1 MQRHSRTTRKSWQLI
16 SIIILPCNFLLGYWS
31 RRRESTEGVAILE
44 KLGEGS
50 ESSLGYAYAKAGRRD
65 DAETIAAQ
73 HRDWPW
79 LQAVAY
85 GGLGDKE
92 RAYEGLKQ
100 MVAINAPRA
109 SNYLDFPELSLL
121 RGDPRLEEIRRSLSL
136 PKHP

>member
-1 MQRHSRTTRKSWQLI
+1 
-16 SIIILPCNFLLGYWS
+16 
-31 RRRESTEGVAILE
+31 
-44 KLGEGS
+44 
-50 ESSLGYAYAKAGRRD
+50 
-65 DAETIAAQ
+65 
-73 HRDWPW
+73 
-79 LQAVAY
+79 VAY

-121 RGDPRLEEIRRSLSL
+121 RGDPRLEEIRKSLSL